1 MYSDALENLLSFP
14 ANRRKN
20 CWAIIHD
27 RPYTFA
33 RYNTDLFIMHCNST
47 SLIARKN
54 PTSASIFPTLKPIY
68 SQHFLIIIRFM
79 RSAHHLPNH
88 STISCPKCWSTYH
101 YQNILTYSSNL
112 MKHYTFRFW
121 VISIINT
128 ATFTQQHTTTPRSP
142 HSTRIIASKDHRISA
157 PDKTVSQ
164 SLISRDLSTT

>member
-1 MYSDALENLLSFP
+1 MYSDDLENLLSFP

-33 RYNTDLFIMHCNST
+33 RYNTDLFVMHCNST

-88 STISCPKCWSTYH
+88 STISCQKLIYLSLSKHFYMFIKSYETLHLSFLIYLNNKH
-101 YQNILTYSSNL
+101 SNIY
-112 MKHYTFRFW
+112 
-121 VISIINT
+121 T
-128 ATFTQQHTTTPRSP
+128 ATHDHTTQPSL
-142 HSTRIIASKDHRISA
+142 HKDHSVKR
-157 PDKTVSQ
+157 SQ
-164 SLISRDLSTT
+164 DLSTR

>member
-1 MYSDALENLLSFP
+1 MYSDDLENLLSFP

-33 RYNTDLFIMHCNST
+33 RYNTDLFVMHCNST

-88 STISCPKCWSTYH
+88 STISCQKVDLPIIIIWRNGGDALDHKFKLAMHVW
-101 YQNILTYSSNL
+101 L
-112 MKHYTFRFW
+112 
-121 VISIINT
+121 VSI
-128 ATFTQQHTTTPRSP
+128 HM
-142 HSTRIIASKDHRISA
+142 RIICVIGLSMKMWSKA
-157 PDKTVSQ
+157 PLPFRHMLRNRHKKY
-164 SLISRDLSTT
+164 